1 MGRLIAIVLGGAALA
16 LYVPLFFPDV
26 LSSVSDLW
34 VKLLGDDWYLKLIGA
49 GPGVFAGLAL
59 VLLAIRGRD

>member
-1 MGRLIAIVLGGAALA
+1 MGRLLAIILGGAALA
-16 LYVPLFFPDV
+16 LYVPVLFPDV
-26 LSSVSDLW
+26 LQEVSNLW
-34 VKLLGDDWYLKLIGA
+34 AKLLGDVWYLKVMTA